1 MAILVVGLG
10 ISSAQSTQVVQP
22 SDVTPGERGIC
33 ITEMDGGARVE
44 IPLTIL
50 GTVGPATPEGE
61 MVLVRLD
68 DPRFEKTGIIA
79 GMSGSPV
86 YIGGKLLGALAFGWS
101 FEREPIGGVT
111 PFSRMGRI
119 GDGASAGSAAGRP
132 KISALL
138 ESWQGPNPGA
148 AVLDWLVPKRSTSG
162 AGPLPLAVT
171 AAGSEPPVAWLSEAW
186 RRMGWVAAPGGV
198 AGSGAVPDGP
208 LLPGDMV
215 AGVLV
220 DGDVELAVGGTV
232 TEVEGS
238 TVWAFGHPF
247 LGGGAYRM
255 ALARARVVAVLPSL
269 LSSFKFFNV
278 GQVSGAFTQD
288 RSHGMKGR
296 LGATA
301 PMVPV
306 RVEVG
311 GTNYRFRVIDHPA
324 LLPLMVSYVTASSQA
339 VHGKTFG
346 QQTLSCKVGVTWDG
360 GRTISLAESFAEPD
374 APARAAALVSAV
386 LAYLEATP
394 FDHPALESVEVRL
407 EQEERIHEMELLRV
421 VPDRTTVHP
430 GDKLK
435 VRLWIR
441 SHGEGTLQR
450 TIELKI
456 PSEARRD
463 SIDVVVADGA
473 SWSQYELRT
482 WPLAPRSFDDE
493 LKLLG
498 RLRPSTKVVAVLEQK
513 QQGVWLPGGT
523 VAMPP
528 SRALSLKGT
537 LGGSLRTVGRMMVER
552 RELDMPWPVVG
563 AARVRLRVDGSRE
576 REAGGEP

>member
-1 MAILVVGLG
+1 MVILVVGLG
-10 ISSAQSTQVVQP
+10 SSGAQSAQVIQP
-22 SDVTPGERGIC
+22 SDVAPGQRGIC
-33 ITEMDGGARVE
+33 VTEMDGGVRVKV
-44 IPLTIL
+44 PLTIL

-86 YIGGKLLGALAFGWS
+86 YVDGKLLGALAFGWS

-119 GDGASAGSAAGRP
+119 GDGAPSKTVGGRP
-132 KISALL
+132 EISALL
-138 ESWQGPNPGA
+138 ADWQGPKPGSA
-148 AVLDWLVPKRSTSG
+148 ILDWLVPRRSTSG
-162 AGPLPLAVT
+162 GGPLPLAVT
-171 AAGSEPPVAWLSEAW
+171 AAGAEPPVVWLSEAW
-186 RRMGWVAAPGGV
+186 RRMGWIAAPGGA
-198 AGSGAVPDGP
+198 AGSGAVPGGP
-208 LLPGDMV
+208 LSPGDMV

-220 DGDVELAVGGTV
+220 AGDVELAVGGTV
-232 TEVEGS
+232 TEVKGS

-255 ALARARVVAVLPSL
+255 PLARARVVTVLPSL

-278 GQVSGAFTQD
+278 GKVLGAFTQD
-288 RSHGMKGR
+288 RSHGMKAR
-296 LGATA
+296 LGETA
-301 PMVPV
+301 SMVPV
-306 RVEVG
+306 RVKVG
-311 GTNYRFRVIDHPA
+311 ERDYSFRVIDHPA

-346 QQTLSCKVGVTWDG
+346 QQTLSCRIGITWKG

-374 APARAAALVSAV
+374 APARVAALVSAV

-394 FDHPALESVEVRL
+394 FDHPALKGVDVRL
-407 EQEERIHEMELLRV
+407 EQKERIHQMELLRA

-430 GDKLK
+430 GDLLK
-435 VRLWIR
+435 VRLWVR

-450 TIELKI
+450 DVELRI
-456 PSEARRD
+456 PSEARKG
-463 SIDVVVADGA
+463 SIDIVVADGA
-473 SWSQYELRT
+473 SWSQYDLRT

-493 LKLLG
+493 LRLLEH
-498 RLRPSTKVVAVLEQK
+498 LRPSTKVIAVLEEK
-513 QQGVWLPGGT
+513 QEGVGLPGGT

-528 SRALSLKGT
+528 SRSLSLKGT
-537 LGGSLRTVGRMMVER
+537 LGGSLRTVGRMVVER
-552 RELDMPWPVVG
+552 RELDMPWPVIG
-563 AARVRLRVDGSRE
+563 AARVRLRVDGSSE